1 MDREFYFSTAD
12 ITTAMNVMQEAD
24 SKYRREFE
32 RVLSGEELTKYI
44 ASKKPNKSLYLHE
57 YYQMNKYTRKRK

>member
-1 MDREFYFSTAD
+1 MVREFHFNTED
-12 ITTAMNVMQEAD
+12 ITTAMEVMQEAD

-32 RVLSGEELTKYI
+32 RVLSGEELSKYI

-57 YYQMNKYTRKRK
+57 YYKMNKYTRKRK